1 MFTLLLVI
9 TSNLNSALE
18 KEGEEKGKISI
29 DVFTIASFFMLIA
42 LFTNFNWNRNFIIY
56 NICNAFSFSYKME
69 LHKKP
74 QP

>member
-42 LFTNFNWNRNFIIY
+42 LFTLVIVIIY
-56 NICNAFSFSYKME
+56 NGLLDCTY
-69 LHKKP
+69 
-74 QP
+74 